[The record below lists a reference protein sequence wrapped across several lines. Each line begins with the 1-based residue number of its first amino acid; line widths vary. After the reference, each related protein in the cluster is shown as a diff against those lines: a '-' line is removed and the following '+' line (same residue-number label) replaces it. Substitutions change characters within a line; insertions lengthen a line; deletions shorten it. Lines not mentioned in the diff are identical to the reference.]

1 MLKLSSLLDL
11 APLLLVSMDGPKEQE
26 RVSEGNCNVGYRKRV

>member
-11 APLLLVSMDGPKEQE
+11 VPLRLVLMDNPAEHEG
-26 RVSEGNCNVGYRKRV
+26 VSEGNCNVGYCKRI